1 MPKSVDSTKIA
12 EGYKS
17 LLGTPLGRDI
27 SQHLQDENIVF
38 VFPSQD
44 TADSWARAVVYSEI
58 SRAVA
63 LNRFLGFDNFLL
75 YVAKANE
82 QDDLSVLK
90 PIHRWIWA

>member
-63 LNRFLGFDNFLL
+63 LNRFW
-75 YVAKANE
+75 
-82 QDDLSVLK
+82 VLIIFCYMWQRLMSK
-90 PIHRWIWA
+90 MIYRC

>member
-63 LNRFLGFDNFLL
+63 LNRFLGFLTIAPFALEISISYLPNI
-75 YVAKANE
+75 
-82 QDDLSVLK
+82 S
-90 PIHRWIWA
+90 R